1 LYHNKVAAAARCV
14 NIYASG
20 LASVRKEL
28 VWWDDTGH
36 QMLVEG
42 PHRAEVYARIEAFV
56 AGLTPL

>member
-1 LYHNKVAAAARCV
+1 VQ
-14 NIYASG
+14 
-20 LASVRKEL
+20 KEL